1 MAIDQVAGSDV
12 LNDVITIHQEPEMA
26 GANVPVDSNS
36 KICPEASIEKDC
48 GQNLLLSDP
57 DESHRINDFRI
68 SDFVVLVGL
77 FDDEYVF

>member
-1 MAIDQVAGSDV
+1 
-12 LNDVITIHQEPEMA
+12 MA

-68 SDFVVLVGL
+68 SDLVVLVGL